1 MIKCQNNKSN
11 YGIKKIPENKTLLF
25 HTPIELNL
33 Q

>member
-1 MIKCQNNKSN
+1 MIKRQNNKSN
-11 YGIKKIPENKTLLF
+11 YGIIIFPKNKTLLF